1 MENIVQSWYTFN
13 VEFSVSIIYYADTVV
28 DFREGVKKTIS
39 CGHVRKRRG
48 GVTPFPQLFKKK
60 NRVYFLKREMMRNV
74 LKRKNMYFVKKS
86 CYKQIFIKN
95 LCFRPIWIFLY
106 AYRKALKKNIFDGV
120 RKKRAVLGGGLRTL
134 RTCPQLMCVFWRL
147 PLVCLFHNLK

>member
-48 GVTPFPQLFKKK
+48 GWPPFRNFSKKK
-60 NRVYFLKREMMRNV
+60 
-74 LKRKNMYFVKKS
+74 
-86 CYKQIFIKN
+86 IGFIS
-95 LCFRPIWIFLY
+95 
-106 AYRKALKKNIFDGV
+106 
-120 RKKRAVLGGGLRTL
+120 
-134 RTCPQLMCVFWRL
+134 
-147 PLVCLFHNLK
+147 